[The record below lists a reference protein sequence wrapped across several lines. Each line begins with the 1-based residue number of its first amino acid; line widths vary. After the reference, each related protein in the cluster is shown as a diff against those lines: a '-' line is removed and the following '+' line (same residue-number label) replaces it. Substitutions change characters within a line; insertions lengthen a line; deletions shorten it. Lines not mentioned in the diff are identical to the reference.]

1 MKIQVHPGVNL
12 RAQLAEQLDLA
23 LTLLDQGTARDLLRR
38 LKQLVKAF
46 KEHASPSLVEGLT
59 PRELA
64 DLLIHFLHIIETRP
78 ERGEAKILPSGIA
91 GQMLLLVCAPDVP
104 FLFDSIQTFL
114 KRREVRFRVFAHPV
128 LHTRVGVKGRRLSSV
143 RSHNAQADSFILIA
157 LKGVLEKQLGPLLVR
172 VQEQLYAMQLLEEDR
187 VVMEKQ
193 VAHLTSIAS
202 KQQFNH
208 FWKWLHDGNFLP
220 VSYRAIEVRR
230 DAQGQVW
237 ICQEPG
243 SALGMSNHWR
253 ELACCEDREAVDT
266 NVRFGEQLLR
276 SGPVVVAHTE
286 RPSPF
291 HWDEKLFY
299 IGLREPG
306 ANSWCEHAFLGVFT
320 RQGSLQQSSDVPAL
334 RRRIASALHDLSIRT
349 DSHDYRKTF
358 ELLDSFPKIEL
369 FFMGQAELQQVA
381 RSFTILY
388 RYETVRVVAVPS
400 LAVEGLTLV
409 VMMPRDFHSRDSLN
423 RMEKYLRR
431 CCQSDSVKVRVMQIL
446 SDYVTLHVSLA
457 PPRKEVRLDLS
468 RLQRGLSRIGQPWHS
483 KLRQLLEK
491 DYGLSEGGKMWRR
504 YQTAFCREYL
514 TLVHPRFA
522 LRDLKAI
529 EQLLTDG
536 QEHFALWGP
545 FAALKGLCRLQF
557 YSLQAT
563 YLNELMPILENFGLA
578 VVEEMDFEVAAEG
591 RVVFI
596 KSFSVRRYNEKTEPL
611 GQALRELLIEALQA
625 VRLQLVAN
633 DPLHSLLLSCG
644 LSWRQIDVFRC
655 YIHYYIQ
662 LGGPYGQAR
671 LVAALVD
678 NPQVVLLLNRY
689 FTARFSNGANI
700 EAGLEKKELLLPPLR
715 QELTLALKEVKD
727 INQDRILRS
736 LFNLIDATVRTNFFR
751 TDADEHPLAI
761 KLDTLGILDLDH
773 PRSRFEIYVHSAT
786 MEGIHLRG
794 GKIARGGI
802 RWSERLDLRN
812 EVLDLMK
819 TQMTKNALIVPTGSK
834 GGFRVKTPFLDRGE
848 GAALAEK
855 AYRDFMTALLDITDN
870 RIGGEVVH
878 PPRVMIYDG
887 DDPYLVVAADKGT
900 SHLPD
905 TANAIAE
912 HYRYWL
918 GDAFAS
924 GGSHGYDHK
933 KLGITARG
941 AWVSVQRHFR
951 EMGVDTQL
959 QPITVI
965 GIGDMSGDVFGNGM
979 LRSQQIRLLA
989 AFNHR
994 HIFIDPAPDTGRS
1007 FAERQRLYNLRLG
1020 WDEYNPSLISPGG
1033 GVFSR
1038 DAKDIPLSDE
1048 VRIWLGV
1055 SNASTDGPGLIRLLL
1070 TAPADLLWNGGIG
1083 TYIKSGSETHQQVSD
1098 RVNDGVR
1105 VDAQQLQVPVV
1116 GEGGNLGFTQQAR
1129 IDYALAGGRINTDGI
1144 DNAGGVACSD
1154 HEVNIKILL
1163 LQLQEQGVLGCRDER
1178 DKLLE
1183 DLTDAVSD
1191 AVLAACYGQSLCL
1204 SLDQQRCEEDPAPF
1218 MALIEHLVNSGL
1230 LNRQSESLPTTE
1242 KLQTRGFKSLTRPE
1256 LSVILAYT
1264 KMYLVQ
1270 KLLNSSLPAQP
1281 VGQQYLVDYFPQL
1294 LQDRYAGLLVN
1305 HPLSPEIAATAI
1317 TNALI
1322 NQAGCTFFHR
1332 LTEETGATTVDLVSV
1347 YLAFDLLLEGGSLRR
1362 QIAALDNHLPPAEQ
1376 YGLLHRLESCL
1387 EALSRWSLLQAMVIL
1402 PAEPLL
1408 STLAKDLEIFVTI
1421 QKQLL
1426 SEATRKEIEREQWRL
1441 HDAGISDEHAWRL
1454 VLLPRIR
1461 YFLPVV
1467 SLASKTG
1474 LDLESAVR
1482 LYTEVFNFL
1491 ELATLEQRLQQV
1503 PVSSPWDRLAR
1514 RTLLDKFAELG
1525 CTLPLAVW
1533 NKKNGDLSAF
1543 FGAQQS
1549 RLTNYR
1555 QLLNSIQE
1563 GVLPSYNVFT
1573 ALAGTLEALLH

>member
-1 MKIQVHPGVNL
+1 MKIQVQTGVNL
-12 RAQLAEQLDLA
+12 RAQLAEQLDIALA
-23 LTLLDQGTARDLLRR
+23 LLDQETTRDTLRR
-38 LKQLVKAF
+38 LKHLIKSF
-46 KEHASPSLVEGLT
+46 KDHASPALVEGLS

-64 DLLIHFLHIIETRP
+64 DLLKQFLHFIEIRP
-78 ERGEAKILPSGIA
+78 ERGEAQILPSGLA

-104 FLFDSIQTFL
+104 FLFDSILTFL

-128 LHTRVGVKGRRLSSV
+128 LQTRIGAKGRRLSSG
-143 RSHNAQADSFILIA
+143 RGHNAQADSFILIA
-157 LKGVLEKQLGPLLVR
+157 LKGVVETQLGPLLVR
-172 VQEQLYAMQLLEEDR
+172 VQEQLHAMQLLEEDR
-187 VVMEKQ
+187 TVMERQ
-193 VAHLTSIAS
+193 LAHLTSIAS
-202 KQQFNH
+202 KQQFHH
-208 FWKWLHDGNFLP
+208 FWKWLHDGNFQP

-230 DAQGQVW
+230 DDQGQVW

-243 SALGMSNHWR
+243 SSLGMSTHWR

-266 NVRFGEQLLR
+266 NIRFGEQLLR
-276 SGPVVVAHTE
+276 NGPVVVAHTE

-320 RQGSLQQSSDVPAL
+320 RQSSLQQSSDVPAL
-334 RRRIASALHDLSIRT
+334 RRRIASALHDLAIRT

-369 FFMGQAELQQVA
+369 FFMSQAELQQVA

-388 RYETVRVVAVPS
+388 RYETVRIVAVPS

-409 VMMPRDFHSRDSLN
+409 VMMPRDFYSRDSLS
-423 RMEKYLRR
+423 RMETYLRR
-431 CCQSDSVKVRVMQIL
+431 CCHSDSVDVRVMQIL
-446 SDYVTLHVSLA
+446 SDYVTLHVSPA
-457 PPRKEVRLDLS
+457 SPRQEVRLDLS

-491 DYGLSEGGKMWRR
+491 DYGLAEGGKLWRR

-545 FAALKGLCRLQF
+545 FVALKGFCRLQF
-557 YSLQAT
+557 YSLRET

-596 KSFSVRRYNEKTEPL
+596 KSFTVRRYDDSAGPL
-611 GQALRELLIEALQA
+611 EHEIRELLIEALQA
-625 VRLQLVAN
+625 VRQKKVAN
-633 DPLHSLLLSCG
+633 DRLHSLLLSCG
-644 LSWRQIDVFRC
+644 LSWRQVDVFRC

-662 LGGPYGQAR
+662 LGGPYGQSL

-689 FTARFSNGANI
+689 FTSRFSNGE
-700 EAGLEKKELLLPPLR
+700 EAEAALEKEELLLPPLR
-715 QELTLALKEVKD
+715 QELTVALKQVKD

-736 LFNLIDATVRTNFFR
+736 LFNLVDATVRTNFFR
-751 TDADEHPLAI
+751 SNAEQHPLAI
-761 KLDTLGILDLDH
+761 KLDTLGILDLEH

-802 RWSERLDLRN
+802 RWSDRLDLRN
-812 EVLDLMK
+812 EILGLMK

-834 GGFRVKTPFLDRGE
+834 GGFRVKTPFQDRSE
-848 GAALAEK
+848 GAALADV
-855 AYRDFMTALLDITDN
+855 AYSDFMMALLDVTDN
-870 RIGGEVVH
+870 RIGGQVVH
-878 PPRVMIYDG
+878 PAKVVVYDG

-912 HYRYWL
+912 NYRYWL

-951 EMGVDTQL
+951 EMGVDIQR

-965 GIGDMSGDVFGNGM
+965 GIGDMGGDVFGNGL

-994 HIFIDPAPDTGRS
+994 HIFIDPDPDSGRS

-1020 WDEYNPSLISPGG
+1020 WDEYNPDHISPGG

-1038 DAKDIPLSDE
+1038 DAKDIPLSKE
-1048 VRIWLGV
+1048 IRGWLGV
-1055 SNASTDGPGLIRLLL
+1055 SHASVDGPGLIRLLL
-1070 TAPADLLWNGGIG
+1070 TATADLLWNGGIG
-1083 TYIKSGSETHQQVSD
+1083 TYVKSASETHQQVSD
-1098 RVNDGVR
+1098 RINDGVR

-1154 HEVNIKILL
+1154 HEVNIKVLL
-1163 LQLQEQGVLGCRDER
+1163 LQLQEKGVLGCCEER

-1183 DLTDAVSD
+1183 DLTEAVSG
-1191 AVLAACYGQSLCL
+1191 AVLADCYGQSLCL
-1204 SLDQQRCEEDPAPF
+1204 SLDSQRCADDPAPF
-1218 MALIEHLVNSGL
+1218 MVLIEHLVNTGL
-1230 LNRQSESLPTTE
+1230 LDRQSESLPTMD
-1242 KLQTRGFKSLTRPE
+1242 KLQNRGFKSLTRPE
-1256 LSVILAYT
+1256 LSAVLAYS
-1264 KMYLVQ
+1264 KMYLVK
-1270 KLLNSSLPAQP
+1270 KLLNSSLPERP

-1294 LQDRYAGLLVN
+1294 LQDRFAGLLVG
-1305 HPLSPEIAATAI
+1305 HPLAPEIAATAI

-1322 NQAGCTFFHR
+1322 NQAGCTFIHR
-1332 LTEETGATTVDLVSV
+1332 LTGETGAATADLVSV
-1347 YLAFDLLLEGGSLRR
+1347 YLAFDLLLEGASLRR
-1362 QIAALDNHLPPAEQ
+1362 QIASLDNRMLPAEQ

-1387 EALSRWSLLQAMVIL
+1387 EALSRWSLLQDMEVV
-1402 PAEPLL
+1402 PEEPFL
-1408 STLAKDLEIFVTI
+1408 STLAKDLAIFVAM
-1421 QKQLL
+1421 QQQLL
-1426 SEATRKEIEREQWRL
+1426 PAATGQEIEGEQKRLREMGL
-1441 HDAGISDEHAWRL
+1441 SEDHAWRL
-1454 VLLPRIR
+1454 VLLPRLR
-1461 YFLPVV
+1461 HFLPVV
-1467 SLASKTG
+1467 SLANQIGQDLSAAARLYAEVG
-1474 LDLESAVR
+1474 NFLDLAI
-1482 LYTEVFNFL
+1482 
-1491 ELATLEQRLQQV
+1491 LEQRLQQV
-1503 PVSSPWDRLAR
+1503 PVSSPWDQLAR
-1514 RTLLDKFAELG
+1514 RALLDKFSELSFS
-1525 CTLPLAVW
+1525 LPLAVW
-1533 NKKNGDLSAF
+1533 NRNAGDQRAF
-1543 FGAQQS
+1543 FGARPS
-1549 RLTNYR
+1549 RLASYR
-1555 QLLNSIQE
+1555 KLLDGIRE

>member
-1 MKIQVHPGVNL
+1 MKIQVQTGVNL
-12 RAQLAEQLDLA
+12 RAHLAEKLDLA
-23 LTLLDQGTARDLLRR
+23 LALLDQETSRDLLRR
-38 LKQLVKAF
+38 VKQLIKAF
-46 KEHASPSLVEGLT
+46 KDHASPALVEGLT

-64 DLLIHFLHIIETRP
+64 DLLKQFLYYIEARP
-78 ERGEAKILPSGIA
+78 ERGEAQILPSGIV

-104 FLFDSIQTFL
+104 FLFDSIQTLL
-114 KRREVRFRVFAHPV
+114 KRRDVRFRVFAHPV
-128 LHTRVGVKGRRLSSV
+128 LNTRMGVKGRRLSSG
-143 RSHNAQADSFILIA
+143 RGHNAQADSFILIA
-157 LKGVLEKQLGPLLVR
+157 LKGVVEKQLGVLLVR
-172 VQEQLYAMQLLEEDR
+172 VQEQLQAMQLLEEDR
-187 VVMEKQ
+187 TVMEKQ
-193 VAHLTSIAS
+193 LAHLTGIAI
-202 KQQFNH
+202 KQQFHH
-208 FWKWLHDGNFLP
+208 FWKWLHEGNFQP

-230 DAQGQVW
+230 DNQGQVW
-237 ICQEPG
+237 ICQEPW
-243 SALGMSNHWR
+243 SALGMSDHWR
-253 ELACCEDREAVDT
+253 ELACCEEREAVDT
-266 NVRFGEQLLR
+266 NIRFGEQLLR

-291 HWDEKLFY
+291 HWDQKLFY

-306 ANSWCEHAFLGVFT
+306 ENSWCEHAFLGVFT
-320 RQGSLQQSSDVPAL
+320 RQSSLQQSSDVPAL
-334 RRRIASALHDLSIRT
+334 RRRIAGALHDLAIRT

-358 ELLDSFPKIEL
+358 ELLDSFPKTEL
-369 FFMGQAELQQVA
+369 FFMSQSELQQVA

-409 VMMPRDFHSRDSLN
+409 VMMPRDFYSRDNLS
-423 RMEKYLRR
+423 RMETYLCR
-431 CCQSDSVKVRVMQIL
+431 CCHSDAVGVRVMQIL

-457 PPRKEVRLDLS
+457 PPQQEVRIDLS

-483 KLRQLLEK
+483 KLRELLEK
-491 DYGLSEGGKMWRR
+491 KYGLSEGNKMWRR

-522 LRDLKAI
+522 LRDLEAI

-536 QEHFALWGP
+536 REHFSLWGP
-545 FAALKGLCRLQF
+545 FVVLKGLCRLQF

-596 KSFSVRRYNEKTEPL
+596 KSFTVRRYVENAEPL
-611 GQALRELLIEALQA
+611 GQEIRKLLIDALQA

-633 DPLHSLLLSCG
+633 DRLHSLLLSCG

-655 YIHYYIQ
+655 YINYSIQ

-689 FTARFSNGANI
+689 FTARFSPGENA
-700 EAGLEKKELLLPPLR
+700 EVTLEKEELQLPPLR
-715 QELTLALKEVKD
+715 HELTSALKQVKD

-736 LFNLIDATVRTNFFR
+736 LFNLIDATVRTNFFCS
-751 TDADEHPLAI
+751 DEEQHPLAI
-761 KLDTLGILDLDH
+761 KLDTLGVLDLDH

-794 GKIARGGI
+794 GKVARGGI

-812 EVLDLMK
+812 EILGLMK

-834 GGFRVKTPFLDRGE
+834 GGFRVKTPYATRSE
-848 GAALAEK
+848 GAALADV
-855 AYRDFMTALLDITDN
+855 AYRDFMMALLDVTDN
-870 RIGGEVVH
+870 RIGGQVVH
-878 PPRVMIYDG
+878 PAQVVIYDG

-912 HYRYWL
+912 NYRYWL

-951 EMGVDTQL
+951 EKGVDIQR

-965 GIGDMSGDVFGNGM
+965 GIGDMGGDVFGNGM
-979 LRSQQIRLLA
+979 LRSRQIRLLA

-994 HIFIDPAPDTGRS
+994 HIFIDPDPDEARS
-1007 FAERQRLYNLRLG
+1007 FTERQRLYNLRLG
-1020 WDEYNPSLISPGG
+1020 WDEYNPELISPGG

-1038 DAKDIPLSDE
+1038 EAKDIPLSDE
-1048 VRIWLGV
+1048 IRRWLGV
-1055 SNASTDGPGLIRLLL
+1055 SHASTDGPGLIRLLL
-1070 TAPADLLWNGGIG
+1070 TASADLLWNGGIG
-1083 TYIKSGSETHQQVSD
+1083 TYVKSGSETHQQVSD
-1098 RVNDGVR
+1098 RANDRVR
-1105 VDAQQLQVPVV
+1105 VDAQQLRVLVV

-1129 IDYALAGGRINTDGI
+1129 IDYALAGGKINTDGI

-1163 LQLQEQGVLGCRDER
+1163 LQLQEQGVLGCCEER

-1183 DLTDAVSD
+1183 DLTAAVSD
-1191 AVLAACYGQSLCL
+1191 AVLANCYGQSLCL
-1204 SLDQQRCEEDPAPF
+1204 SLDKQRCEEDPAPF
-1218 MALIEHLVNSGL
+1218 MALIEHLVNTGL
-1230 LNRQSESLPTTE
+1230 LDRQSESLPTTE
-1242 KLQTRGFKSLTRPE
+1242 KLQSRGFKSLTRPE
-1256 LSVILAYT
+1256 LSVLLAYS
-1264 KMYLVQ
+1264 KIYLVQ
-1270 KLLNSSLPAQP
+1270 KLLNSSLPKQS

-1294 LQDRYAGLLVN
+1294 LQDRFPDLLVK
-1305 HPLSPEIAATAI
+1305 HPLAPEIAATAI
-1317 TNALI
+1317 TNAVI
-1322 NQAGCTFFHR
+1322 NQAGCTFIYR
-1332 LTEETGATTVDLVSV
+1332 LTEETGSTTADLVSV
-1347 YLAFDLLLEGGSLRR
+1347 YLAFDLLLEGASLRR
-1362 QIAALDNHLPPAEQ
+1362 QIAALDNRLSPVEQ

-1387 EALSRWSLLQAMVIL
+1387 EALCRWSLLRDVTVV
-1402 PAEPLL
+1402 PEEPSL
-1408 STLAKDLEIFVTI
+1408 STLGKDLETFIAI
-1421 QKQLL
+1421 QRQFLPAPTRREIQGEQGRLRDMGL
-1426 SEATRKEIEREQWRL
+1426 SE
-1441 HDAGISDEHAWRL
+1441 DHAWRV
-1454 VLLPRIR
+1454 VLLPRLR
-1461 YFLPVV
+1461 HFLPVF
-1467 SLASKTG
+1467 SLAEKIGQG
-1474 LDLESAVR
+1474 LDSAAM
-1482 LYTEVFNFL
+1482 LYAEVGNFL
-1491 ELATLEQRLQQV
+1491 ELETLEQRLQQV
-1503 PVSSPWDRLAR
+1503 PVSSSWDRLAR

-1525 CTLPLAVW
+1525 FSLPMAVW
-1533 NKKNGDLSAF
+1533 DKHAGDQSAF
-1543 FGAQQS
+1543 FGARPN
-1549 RLTNYR
+1549 RLANYR
-1555 QLLNSIQE
+1555 HLLEGIRE
-1563 GVLPSYNVFT
+1563 GVLPSFNVFT

>member
-1 MKIQVHPGVNL
+1 MKIKVQTGVNL
-12 RAQLAEQLDLA
+12 RVHLAEQLDLA
-23 LTLLDQGTARDLLRR
+23 LALLDQEATRDLLRR
-38 LKQLVKAF
+38 LRQLIKTI
-46 KEHASPSLVEGLT
+46 KNHASPALVEGLT

-64 DLLIHFLHIIETRP
+64 DLLKQLLYFIEARP
-78 ERGEAKILPSGIA
+78 ERGEAQILPSGLA

-104 FLFDSIQTFL
+104 FLFDSILTFL
-114 KRREVRFRVFAHPV
+114 KRRDVRFRVFAHPV
-128 LHTRVGVKGRRLSSV
+128 LNTRKGVNGRRLSSG
-143 RSHNAQADSFILIA
+143 RGHNAQADSFILIA
-157 LKGVLEKQLGPLLVR
+157 LKGVVEKQLGPLLVR
-172 VQEQLYAMQLLEEDR
+172 IQEQLYAMQLLEEDR
-187 VVMEKQ
+187 TVMEKQ
-193 VAHLTSIAS
+193 LTHLTGIAT
-202 KQQFNH
+202 KQQFHH
-208 FWKWLHDGNFLP
+208 FWKWLHEGNFQP

-230 DAQGQVW
+230 DNQGVW

-243 SALGMSNHWR
+243 SALGMSTHWR
-253 ELACCEDREAVDT
+253 ELSCCEDREAVDT
-266 NVRFGEQLLR
+266 NIQFGEQLLR

-306 ANSWCEHAFLGVFT
+306 ENSWCEHAFLGVFT
-320 RQGSLQQSSDVPAL
+320 RQSSLQQSSDVPAL
-334 RRRIASALHDLSIRT
+334 RRRIARALHDLAIRT

-358 ELLDSFPKIEL
+358 ELLDSFPKTEL
-369 FFMGQAELQQVA
+369 FFMSQSELQQVV

-409 VMMPRDFHSRDSLN
+409 VMMPRDFYSRDSLS
-423 RMEKYLRR
+423 RMETYLRR
-431 CCQSDSVKVRVMQIL
+431 CCYSDAVDVRVMQIL

-457 PPRKEVRLDLS
+457 PPREEVRLDLS
-468 RLQRGLSRIGQPWHS
+468 QLQRGLSRIGQPWHS

-491 DYGLSEGGKMWRR
+491 EYGLYEGGKLWRR
-504 YQTAFCREYL
+504 YQNAFCREYL

-545 FAALKGLCRLQF
+545 FAALKGFCRLQY
-557 YSLQAT
+557 YSLQET

-596 KSFSVRRYNEKTEPL
+596 KSFTVRRYDNSAGPL
-611 GQALRELLIEALQA
+611 GHEIRELLMDALRA
-625 VRLQLVAN
+625 VRRKMVAN
-633 DPLHSLLLSCG
+633 DRLHCLLLSCG
-644 LSWRQIDVFRC
+644 LSWRQVDVFRC
-655 YIHYYIQ
+655 YIHYTIQ
-662 LGGPYGQAR
+662 LGSPYGQAL

-689 FTARFSNGANI
+689 FTVRFSNGEKT
-700 EAGLEKKELLLPPLR
+700 EASLEKEELLLPPLR
-715 QELTLALKEVKD
+715 HELTVALKQVKD

-751 TDADEHPLAI
+751 SDAEQHPLAI
-761 KLDTLGILDLDH
+761 KLDTLGILDLEH

-794 GKIARGGI
+794 GKISRGGI

-812 EVLDLMK
+812 EILGLMK

-834 GGFRVKTPFLDRGE
+834 GGFRVKTPFLDRSE
-848 GAALAEK
+848 GVTLADV
-855 AYRDFMTALLDITDN
+855 AYRDFMTALLDVTDN
-870 RIGGEVVH
+870 RVGGEVVH
-878 PPRVMIYDG
+878 PPRVVVYDG

-912 HYRYWL
+912 NYGYWL

-951 EMGVDTQL
+951 ETGVDIQR

-965 GIGDMSGDVFGNGM
+965 GIGDMGGDVFGNGM
-979 LRSQQIRLLA
+979 LCSRQIHLLG

-994 HIFIDPAPDTGRS
+994 HIFIDPDPDVGRS

-1020 WDEYNPSLISPGG
+1020 WDEYNPELISSGG

-1038 DAKDIPLSDE
+1038 SAKDIPLSDE
-1048 VRIWLGV
+1048 IRRWLGV
-1055 SNASTDGPGLIRLLL
+1055 SHASTDGPGLIRLLL

-1083 TYIKSGSETHQQVSD
+1083 TYVKSGSETHQQVND
-1098 RVNDGVR
+1098 RINDRVR
-1105 VDAQQLQVPVV
+1105 VDAQQLRVPVV

-1144 DNAGGVACSD
+1144 DNAGGVVCSD

-1163 LQLQEQGVLGCRDER
+1163 LQLQEQGVLGCCEER

-1183 DLTDAVSD
+1183 DLTEAVSE
-1191 AVLAACYGQSLCL
+1191 AVLADCYGQSLCL
-1204 SLDQQRCEEDPAPF
+1204 SLDKQRCEDDPAPF
-1218 MALIEHLVNSGL
+1218 MALIEHLVNTGL
-1230 LNRQSESLPTTE
+1230 LDRQSESLPTME

-1256 LSVILAYT
+1256 LSVLLAYS
-1264 KMYLVQ
+1264 KLYLVQ
-1270 KLLNSSLPAQP
+1270 KLLNSSLPKRS
-1281 VGQQYLVDYFPQL
+1281 VGQQYLVAYFPQL
-1294 LQDRYAGLLVN
+1294 LQDRFPDLLVN
-1305 HPLSPEIAATAI
+1305 HPLAPEIAATAI

-1322 NQAGCTFFHR
+1322 NQAGCTFVYR
-1332 LTEETGATTVDLVSV
+1332 LTEMTGAATADLVSV
-1347 YLAFDLLLEGGSLRR
+1347 YLAFDLLLEGASLRR
-1362 QIAALDNHLPPAEQ
+1362 QITALDNRLPAFEQ

-1387 EALSRWSLLQAMVIL
+1387 EALCRWSLLQDMAVVPEEPSFGTLARDLETFITIQQQLL
-1402 PAEPLL
+1402 PAA
-1408 STLAKDLEIFVTI
+1408 TRQEIATE
-1421 QKQLL
+1421 QRRLRDMGL
-1426 SEATRKEIEREQWRL
+1426 SE
-1441 HDAGISDEHAWRL
+1441 DHAWRV
-1454 VLLPRIR
+1454 VLLPRLR
-1461 YFLPVV
+1461 HFLPVV
-1467 SLASKTG
+1467 VLADKIG
-1474 LDLESAVR
+1474 QDLDAAAR
-1482 LYTEVFNFL
+1482 LYADVGNFL
-1491 ELATLEQRLQQV
+1491 ELATLERRLQQV
-1503 PVSSPWDRLAR
+1503 PVSSSWDRLAR

-1525 CTLPLAVW
+1525 FSLPLAVW
-1533 NKKNGDLSAF
+1533 NKNAGDQSAF
-1543 FGAQQS
+1543 FGARQS
-1549 RLTNYR
+1549 YLANYR
-1555 QLLNSIQE
+1555 QLLDGIRE
-1563 GVLPSYNVFT
+1563 GALSSYNVFT
-1573 ALAGTLEALLH
+1573 GLAGMLEALLH

>member
-1 MKIQVHPGVNL
+1 MKIQVQTGVNL

-23 LTLLDQGTARDLLRR
+23 AALLDQETTRDTLRR
-38 LKQLVKAF
+38 LTQLSKAL
-46 KEHASPSLVEGLT
+46 KNHASPSLVEGLS

-64 DLLIHFLHIIETRP
+64 DLLKEFMHAIETRP
-78 ERGEAKILPSGIA
+78 ERGEVQILPSGLA
-91 GQMLLLVCAPDVP
+91 GQMLLLVCSPDVP
-104 FLFDSIQTFL
+104 FLFDAIQTFL
-114 KRREVRFRVFAHPV
+114 KRRDVRFRVFAHPV
-128 LHTRVGVKGRRLSSV
+128 LHTRMGRKGRRLCSG
-143 RSHNAQADSFILIA
+143 RGHNAQADSFILIA
-157 LKGVLEKQLGPLLVR
+157 LKGVVEKQLGPLLMR
-172 VQEQLYAMQLLEEDR
+172 VQEQLHAMQLLAEDR
-187 VVMEKQ
+187 SVMEKQ
-193 VAHLTSIAS
+193 LAHLTSIAA
-202 KQQFNH
+202 KQQFQH
-208 FWKWLHDGNFLP
+208 FWKWLHDGNFQP

-230 DAQGQVW
+230 DDQGQVW

-243 SALGMSNHWR
+243 SALGMTPHWR
-253 ELACCEDREAVDT
+253 ELACCEEREAVDT
-266 NVRFGEQLLR
+266 DASFGEQLLR

-291 HWDEKLFY
+291 HWAEKLFY

-320 RQGSLQQSSDVPAL
+320 RQSSLQQSSDVPVL
-334 RRRIASALHDLSIRT
+334 RRRIASALHDLSIRP

-358 ELLDSFPKIEL
+358 ELLDSFPKVEL

-400 LAVEGLTLV
+400 LAVQGLTLV
-409 VMMPRDFHSRDSLN
+409 VMMPRDFYARDSLS
-423 RMEKYLRR
+423 RMENYLRR
-431 CCQSDSVKVRVMQIL
+431 CCHSDSVDVRVMQIL

-457 PPRKEVRLDLS
+457 SPRQAVRLDLS

-491 DYGLSEGGKMWRR
+491 AYGLAEGGKLWRR

-522 LRDLKAI
+522 LRDLRAI

-545 FAALKGLCRLQF
+545 FVALKGFCRLQF
-557 YSLQAT
+557 YSLRET
-563 YLNELMPILENFGLA
+563 YLNELMPVLENFGLA
-578 VVEEMDFEVAAEG
+578 VVEELDFEVAAED

-596 KSFSVRRYNEKTEPL
+596 KSFAVRRYDDSAGPL
-611 GQALRELLIEALQA
+611 GHEIRGLLIEALQA
-625 VRLQLVAN
+625 VRRRQVAN
-633 DPLHSLLLSCG
+633 DRLHSLLLSCG

-671 LVAALVD
+671 AMAALVD

-689 FTARFSNGANI
+689 FTARFANGG
-700 EAGLEKKELLLPPLR
+700 EAEAALEKEELLLPPLR
-715 QELTLALKEVKD
+715 QELTTSLKKVTD

-751 TDADEHPLAI
+751 SDAEQHPVAI

-773 PRSRFEIYVHSAT
+773 PRSRFEIFVHSAT

-812 EVLDLMK
+812 EILGLMK

-834 GGFRVKTPFLDRGE
+834 GGFRVKTPFLDRAE
-848 GAALAEK
+848 GAALAEV
-855 AYRDFMTALLDITDN
+855 AYRDFMTALLDVTDN
-870 RIGGEVVH
+870 RVGGQVVH
-878 PPRVMIYDG
+878 PPGVVIYDG

-900 SHLPD
+900 AHLPD

-912 HYRYWL
+912 NYRYWL

-951 EMGVDTQL
+951 EMDVDIQR

-965 GIGDMSGDVFGNGM
+965 GIGDMGGDVFGNGM
-979 LRSQQIRLLA
+979 LRSQQIRLVA

-994 HIFIDPAPDTGRS
+994 HIFIDPDPDSGRS

-1020 WDEYNPSLISPGG
+1020 WDEYNPDLISQGG

-1038 DAKDIPLSDE
+1038 DAKDIPLSKE
-1048 VRIWLGV
+1048 VRGWLGV
-1055 SNASTDGPGLIRLLL
+1055 SHASTDGPGLIRLLL
-1070 TAPADLLWNGGIG
+1070 TASADLLWNGGIG
-1083 TYIKSGSETHQQVSD
+1083 TYVKSCSETHQQVSD
-1098 RVNDGVR
+1098 RANDEVR
-1105 VDAQQLQVPVV
+1105 VDAQQLRVRVV

-1163 LQLQEQGVLGCRDER
+1163 LQLQEQGVLGCCEER

-1183 DLTDAVSD
+1183 DLTEAVSD
-1191 AVLAACYGQSLCL
+1191 AVLADCYGQSLCL
-1204 SLDQQRCEEDPAPF
+1204 SLDKQRCEDDPAPF
-1218 MALIEHLVNSGL
+1218 MALIEHLVNTGL
-1230 LNRQSESLPTTE
+1230 LDRQSESLPTTE
-1242 KLQTRGFKSLTRPE
+1242 RLQNRGFKFLTRPE
-1256 LSVILAYT
+1256 LSALLAYS
-1264 KMYLVQ
+1264 KMHLVQ
-1270 KLLNSSLPAQP
+1270 KLLTSSLPKRP

-1294 LQDRYAGLLVN
+1294 LQDRFGGFLVN
-1305 HPLSPEIAATAI
+1305 HPLAPEIAATAL

-1322 NQAGCTFFHR
+1322 NQAGCTFIHR
-1332 LTEETGATTVDLVSV
+1332 LTEETGAATAEVVSA

-1362 QIAALDNHLPPAEQ
+1362 QIAALDNRLPPAEQ

-1387 EALSRWSLLQAMVIL
+1387 EALCRWSLLQDMDIV
-1402 PAEPLL
+1402 PEEPLL
-1408 STLAKDLEIFVTI
+1408 SSMAEDLETFVAI
-1421 QKQLL
+1421 QQQLL
-1426 SEATRKEIEREQWRL
+1426 PAATRQEIEGEQQRL
-1441 HDAGISDEHAWRL
+1441 RDAGISDDHAWRV
-1454 VLLPRIR
+1454 VLLPWLRH
-1461 YFLPVV
+1461 FLPVV
-1467 SLASKTG
+1467 SLATKTG
-1474 LDLESAVR
+1474 QDLEVAAK
-1482 LYTEVFNFL
+1482 LYAEVGNFL
-1491 ELATLEQRLQQV
+1491 ELATLEQRLLQV
-1503 PVSSPWDRLAR
+1503 PVSSRWDRLAR
-1514 RTLLDKFAELG
+1514 RTLLDKIAELG
-1525 CTLPLAVW
+1525 FTLPLAVW
-1533 NKKNGDLSAF
+1533 SKNGGDQSAF
-1543 FGAQQS
+1543 FGARPS
-1549 RLTNYR
+1549 RLASYR
-1555 QLLNSIQE
+1555 QLLDGIRE

>member
-1 MKIQVHPGVNL
+1 MKIRVETGVNL

-23 LTLLDQGTARDLLRR
+23 FNLLDQEATRDTLRR
-38 LKQLVKAF
+38 LKHLIKAF
-46 KEHASPSLVEGLT
+46 KDHASPALVEGLS
-59 PRELA
+59 PSELA
-64 DLLIHFLHIIETRP
+64 DLLKQFLHFIETRP
-78 ERGEAKILPSGIA
+78 ERGEARILPSGVA
-91 GQMLLLVCAPDVP
+91 GQILLLVCAPDVP
-104 FLFDSIQTFL
+104 FLYDSILTFL

-128 LHTRVGVKGRRLSSV
+128 LLTRVGGKGRRLTAG
-143 RSHNAQADSFILIA
+143 RGHNSQADSFILIA
-157 LKGVLEKQLGPLLVR
+157 LKGVVEKQLGNLLAR

-187 VVMEKQ
+187 GVMEKQ
-193 VAHLTSIAS
+193 LSHLSNIAS
-202 KQQFNH
+202 KQQFHH
-208 FWKWLHDGNFLP
+208 FWKWLHEGNFQP

-230 DAQGQVW
+230 DDQGTVW

-243 SALGMSNHWR
+243 SALGMTSHWR
-253 ELACCEDREAVDT
+253 ELACCEDREAIDA
-266 NVRFGEQLLR
+266 NFRFGEQLLR

-306 ANSWCEHAFLGVFT
+306 SNSWCEHAFLGVFT
-320 RQGSLQQSSDVPAL
+320 RQASLQQSSDVPAL

-358 ELLDSFPKIEL
+358 ELLDSFPKVEL
-369 FFMGQAELQQVA
+369 FFMSQAELQQVA

-409 VMMPRDFHSRDSLN
+409 VMMPREFYSRDNMS

-431 CCQSDSVKVRVMQIL
+431 CCHSDAVNVRVMQIL

-457 PPRKEVRLDLS
+457 PPQTEVCLDLF

-483 KLRQLLEK
+483 KLRQLLER
-491 DYGLSEGGKMWRR
+491 DYGLSEGSKLWRR
-504 YQTAFCREYL
+504 YQAAFCREYL
-514 TLVHPRFA
+514 TFVHPRFA

-529 EQLLTDG
+529 EKLLTDG
-536 QEHFALWGP
+536 REHFALWGP
-545 FAALKGLCRLQF
+545 FVALKGVCRLQF
-557 YSLQAT
+557 YSLEET

-578 VVEEMDFEVAAEG
+578 VVEEMDFEVATEG

-596 KSFSVRRYNEKTEPL
+596 KSFTVRRYHENQMPL
-611 GQALRELLIEALQA
+611 SQEVRELLLSALQA
-625 VRLQLVAN
+625 VRMQLVAN
-633 DPLHSLLLSCG
+633 DQLHRLLLSCG

-671 LVAALVD
+671 LMAALVE

-689 FTARFSNGANI
+689 FTARFSNGEDTGVA
-700 EAGLEKKELLLPPLR
+700 LEKEELLLPPLR
-715 QELTLALKEVKD
+715 HELTVALKQVKD

-736 LFNLIDATVRTNFFR
+736 LFNLIDATVRTNFFCSGSER
-751 TDADEHPLAI
+751 HPLAI
-761 KLDTLGILDLDH
+761 KLDTLGILDLEN

-802 RWSERLDLRN
+802 RWSDRLDLRN
-812 EVLDLMK
+812 EILGLMK

-834 GGFRVKTPFLDRGE
+834 GGFRVKTPFLDRSE
-848 GAALAEK
+848 GAALAEI
-855 AYRDFMTALLDITDN
+855 AYRDFMKALLDVTDN

-878 PPRVMIYDG
+878 PPGVVVYDG
-887 DDPYLVVAADKGT
+887 EDPYLVVAADKGT

-912 HYRYWL
+912 NYGYWL

-951 EMGVDTQL
+951 EIGVDVQQ

-965 GIGDMSGDVFGNGM
+965 GIGDMGGDVFGNGM
-979 LRSQQIRLLA
+979 LRSQQIRLLG

-994 HIFIDPAPDTGRS
+994 HIFIDPDPDVARS

-1020 WDEYNPSLISPGG
+1020 WDGYNPDLISQGG

-1048 VRIWLGV
+1048 MRTWLGV
-1055 SNASTDGPGLIRLLL
+1055 SQASTDGPGLIRLLL

-1083 TYIKSGSETHQQVSD
+1083 TYVKSNNETHQQVSD
-1098 RVNDGVR
+1098 RINDHVR

-1144 DNAGGVACSD
+1144 DNAGGVVCSD
-1154 HEVNIKILL
+1154 REVNIKILL
-1163 LQLQEQGVLGCRDER
+1163 LQLQEQGALGCCEER

-1183 DLTDAVSD
+1183 DLTDAVSE
-1191 AVLAACYGQSLCL
+1191 AVLTDCYGQSLCL
-1204 SLDQQRCEEDPAPF
+1204 SLDKHRCDDDPAPF

-1230 LNRQSESLPTTE
+1230 LDRENESLPTIE
-1242 KLQTRGFKSLTRPE
+1242 KLQLRGFKSLTRPE
-1256 LSVILAYT
+1256 LSVVLAYS
-1264 KMYLVQ
+1264 KIYLMQ
-1270 KLLNSSLPAQP
+1270 SLLHSPLPEQS
-1281 VGQQYLVDYFPQL
+1281 VGRQYLVNYFPQL
-1294 LQDRYAGLLVN
+1294 LQDRFADHLVK
-1305 HPLSPEIAATAI
+1305 HPLASEIAATVL
-1317 TNALI
+1317 TNVMI
-1322 NQAGCTFFHR
+1322 NQAGCTFIHR
-1332 LTEETGATTVDLVSV
+1332 LTAETGASTVEIVSA
-1347 YLAFDLLLEGGSLRR
+1347 YLTFDLLLDGGALRR
-1362 QIAALDNHLPPAEQ
+1362 QIAALDNRLPPVEQ

-1387 EALSRWSLLQAMVIL
+1387 EALSRWSLLQGMETT
-1402 PAEPLL
+1402 PEDPLL
-1408 STLAKDLEIFVTI
+1408 SRMGKDLDSFIAI
-1421 QKQLL
+1421 QKQVLP
-1426 SEATRKEIEREQWRL
+1426 EATRLEVEGEQKRL
-1441 HDAGISDEHAWRL
+1441 SDVGINEDHAWRL
-1454 VLLPRIR
+1454 VLLPRLR
-1461 YFLPVV
+1461 HFLPVV
-1467 SLASKTG
+1467 SLMY
-1474 LDLESAVR
+1474 ESGQSLADAAR
-1482 LYTEVFNFL
+1482 LYADLNNFL
-1491 ELATLEQRLQQV
+1491 ELATLEQRLLQV
-1503 PVSSPWDRLAR
+1503 PVSSSWDRLAR
-1514 RTLLDKFAELG
+1514 RTLLDKAAELG
-1525 CTLPLAVW
+1525 FSLPLAIW
-1533 NKKNGDLSAF
+1533 NKSAGDLSAF
-1543 FGAQQS
+1543 FGARPN
-1549 RLTNYR
+1549 RLASYR
-1555 QLLNSIQE
+1555 QLLDGIRE

-1573 ALAGTLEALLH
+1573 ALAGILEALLH

>member
-1 MKIQVHPGVNL
+1 MKIQVQTGVNL

-23 LTLLDQGTARDLLRR
+23 FNLLGQDTTRDTLRR
-38 LKQLVKAF
+38 LKQLIKAF
-46 KEHASPSLVEGLT
+46 KDHASPALVEGLS
-59 PRELA
+59 PPELA
-64 DLLIHFLHIIETRP
+64 ELLKQFLHFIEVRP
-78 ERGEAKILPSGIA
+78 ERGEARILPSGVS
-91 GQMLLLVCAPDVP
+91 GQMLLLICAPDVP
-104 FLFDSIQTFL
+104 FLFDSIQTLL

-128 LHTRVGVKGRRLSSV
+128 LHTRMSAKGRRLSAG
-143 RSHNAQADSFILIA
+143 RGHNAQADSFILIA
-157 LKGVLEKQLGPLLVR
+157 LKGVVEKQLGPLLVR

-187 VVMEKQ
+187 SVMEKQ
-193 VAHLTSIAS
+193 LAHLAGIAS
-202 KQQFNH
+202 KQQFHH
-208 FWKWLHDGNFLP
+208 FWKWLHEGNFQP

-230 DAQGQVW
+230 DDQEKVW

-243 SALGMSNHWR
+243 SALGMTTHWR

-266 NVRFGEQLLR
+266 ELRFGEQLLR

-320 RQGSLQQSSDVPAL
+320 RQASLQQSSDVPAL

-358 ELLDSFPKIEL
+358 ELLDSFPKVEL
-369 FFMGQAELQQVA
+369 FFMTQAELQQVV

-409 VMMPRDFHSRDSLN
+409 VMMPREFHSRDSLR
-423 RMEKYLRR
+423 RMEQYLRR
-431 CCQSDSVKVRVMQIL
+431 CCHSDAVDVRVMQIL
-446 SDYVTLHVSLA
+446 SDYVTLHVALA
-457 PPRKEVRLDLS
+457 PPQSEVRLDLS

-491 DYGLSEGGKMWRR
+491 DYGLSEGGKLWRR

-522 LRDLKAI
+522 LRDLKSI

-545 FAALKGLCRLQF
+545 FVALKGFCRLQF
-557 YSLQAT
+557 YSLQET

-596 KSFSVRRYNEKTEPL
+596 KSFTVRRYEENREPL
-611 GQALRELLIEALQA
+611 SHEVRELLLFALQA
-625 VRLQLVAN
+625 VRRQLVAN
-633 DPLHSLLLSCG
+633 DPLHRLLLSCG

-671 LVAALVD
+671 LMAALVD

-689 FTARFSNGANI
+689 FTARFFNGADA
-700 EAGLEKKELLLPPLR
+700 EAALEKEELLLPPLR
-715 QELTLALKEVKD
+715 YELTVALKQVTD

-736 LFNLIDATVRTNFFR
+736 LFNLIDATVRTNFFCS
-751 TDADEHPLAI
+751 ESQQHPLAI

-794 GKIARGGI
+794 GNIARGGI
-802 RWSERLDLRN
+802 RWSDRLDLRN
-812 EVLDLMK
+812 EILGLMK

-834 GGFRVKTPFLDRGE
+834 GGFRVKTPFIDRNE
-848 GAALAEK
+848 GAALSEI
-855 AYRDFMTALLDITDN
+855 AYRDFMKALLDVTDN
-870 RIGGEVVH
+870 RVGGKVVH
-878 PPRVMIYDG
+878 PPGVVVYDG
-887 DDPYLVVAADKGT
+887 EDPYLVVAADKGT

-912 HYRYWL
+912 KYHYWL

-951 EMGVDTQL
+951 EMGIDIQR

-965 GIGDMSGDVFGNGM
+965 GIGDMGGDVFGNGM
-979 LRSQQIRLLA
+979 LRSQQIRLLG
-989 AFNHR
+989 AFNHQ
-994 HIFIDPAPDTGRS
+994 HIFIDPDPDTVRS
-1007 FAERQRLYNLRLG
+1007 FAERQRLFNLRLG
-1020 WDEYNPSLISPGG
+1020 WDEYNPDLISPGG

-1048 VRIWLGV
+1048 MRTWLGV
-1055 SNASTDGPGLIRLLL
+1055 SHASTDGPGLIRLLL
-1070 TAPADLLWNGGIG
+1070 TAPVDLLWNGGIG
-1083 TYIKSGSETHQQVSD
+1083 TYVKSGSETHQQVSD
-1098 RVNDGVR
+1098 RINDGVR

-1154 HEVNIKILL
+1154 REVNIKILL
-1163 LQLQEQGVLGCRDER
+1163 LQLQEQGVLGCREER
-1178 DKLLE
+1178 DRLLE
-1183 DLTDAVSD
+1183 DLTEAVSD
-1191 AVLAACYGQSLCL
+1191 SVLADCYGQGLCL
-1204 SLDQQRCEEDPAPF
+1204 SLDKHRCEDDPAPF

-1230 LNRQSESLPTTE
+1230 LDRQNETLPTVE
-1242 KLQTRGFKSLTRPE
+1242 KLQNRGFKSLTRPE
-1256 LSVILAYT
+1256 LSAVLAYS
-1264 KMYLVQ
+1264 KMYLKH
-1270 KLLNSSLPAQP
+1270 KLLQSTLPQQS
-1281 VGQQYLVDYFPQL
+1281 VGQQCLVKYFPQV
-1294 LQDRYAGLLVN
+1294 LQDRFSGLLVT
-1305 HPLSPEIAATAI
+1305 HPLASEIAATVL
-1317 TNALI
+1317 TNSLI
-1322 NQAGCTFFHR
+1322 NQAGCTFIHR
-1332 LTEETGATTVDLVSV
+1332 LTEETGATTAELVSA
-1347 YLAFDLLLEGGSLRR
+1347 YLTFDLLLGGRALRR
-1362 QIAALDNHLPPAEQ
+1362 QIADLDNRLPPVEQ

-1387 EALSRWSLLQAMVIL
+1387 EALSRWSLLQDMEIE

-1408 STLAKDLEIFVTI
+1408 GRLANDLKSFTAI

-1426 SEATRKEIEREQWRL
+1426 PEATRLEIEGEQKRLRE
-1441 HDAGISDEHAWRL
+1441 AGINDDYAWQV
-1454 VLLPRIR
+1454 VLLPQLRH
-1461 YFLPVV
+1461 FLPVV
-1467 SLASKTG
+1467 SLMNKTG
-1474 LDLESAVR
+1474 QDLADAAKLYAEVR
-1482 LYTEVFNFL
+1482 AGL

-1514 RTLLDKFAELG
+1514 RTLLDKVAELG
-1525 CTLPLAVW
+1525 FTLPLAVW
-1533 NKKNGDLSAF
+1533 NKNAGDQSAF
-1543 FGAQQS
+1543 FADRPT
-1549 RLTNYR
+1549 RLASYR
-1555 QLLNSIQE
+1555 QLLDGIRE